1 MMEEDGV
8 MKTNYG
14 VMKAGDDDAS
24 QGGGIFGRW
33 LHQVFCRKAR
43 VLDGLCESSCPL
55 WDGIKE

>member
-14 VMKAGDDDAS
+14 AMKASDDKVQ

-33 LHQVFCRKAR
+33 FHQVFCGKTRL
-43 VLDGLCESSCPL
+43 LDALCESSCPL
-55 WDGIKE
+55 WAGIRE